1 MSRYCW
7 LPTWS
12 TPKNG
17 SLCNLATRRPSE
29 SANSSSKAQNRPKC
43 HRLRTG
49 FSTCRKIGAETDLSV
64 SSREEE
70 SVEKLPLASSSF
82 MYSLPHNTSSKEPPA
97 HSPTIVTVRSAAA
110 LPLKSSIPS
119 AGSKE
124 ITSYSTGGVLGPSSS
139 EQAAKMQA
147 AIKIQTKFFI
157 TIL

>member
-1 MSRYCW
+1 
-7 LPTWS
+7 
-12 TPKNG
+12 
-17 SLCNLATRRPSE
+17 
-29 SANSSSKAQNRPKC
+29 
-43 HRLRTG
+43 
-49 FSTCRKIGAETDLSV
+49 
-64 SSREEE
+64 
-70 SVEKLPLASSSF
+70 

-97 HSPTIVTVRSAAA
+97 HSPTIVTVRGAAA